1 MLMTVALRFLPANIK
16 LYGLGGYALTATFAP
31 SLGIPL
37 AAFCTETLGWRWTFW
52 LVIPPAAVAAV
63 MVWRGLP
70 QDPLAGALARVRLA
84 RLLLGAPALAML
96 VIGLLQGE
104 RLDWLNSPLIRMLLA
119 AAAR

>member
-70 QDPLAGALARVRLA
+70 QDPLKLERFRVFDWRGLLLARPRWPCWSSA
-84 RLLLGAPALAML
+84 CCRASAWTGST
-96 VIGLLQGE
+96 
-104 RLDWLNSPLIRMLLA
+104 RR
-119 AAAR
+119 

>member
-16 LYGLGGYALTATFAP
+16 LYGLGGYAPTATFAP

-84 RLLLGAPALAML
+84 RLAAGRARAGHAGHRPAAGRAP
-96 VIGLLQGE
+96 
-104 RLDWLNSPLIRMLLA
+104 DWLNSPLIRMLLA

>member
-1 MLMTVALRFLPANIK
+1 MTVALRFLPANIK

-63 MVWRGLP
+63 MVWRGCRRTRSSWS
-70 QDPLAGALARVRLA
+70 ASVCSTGAACCWARPRWPCWSSA
-84 RLLLGAPALAML
+84 CCRASAWTGST
-96 VIGLLQGE
+96 
-104 RLDWLNSPLIRMLLA
+104 RR
-119 AAAR
+119 

>member
-70 QDPLAGALARVRLA
+70 QDPLAERFRVRLA
-84 RLLLGAPALAML
+84 RLVAGAPALACWSSACCRASAWT
-96 VIGLLQGE
+96 GST
-104 RLDWLNSPLIRMLLA
+104 RR
-119 AAAR
+119 